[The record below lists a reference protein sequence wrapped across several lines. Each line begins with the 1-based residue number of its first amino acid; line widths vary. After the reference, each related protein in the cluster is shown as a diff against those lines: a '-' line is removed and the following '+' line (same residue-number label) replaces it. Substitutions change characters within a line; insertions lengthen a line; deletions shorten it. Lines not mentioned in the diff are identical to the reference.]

1 MFLIQHQEHSRLVLT
16 HHYNPKNKF
25 IVMIQNKKNKIY
37 ALLLVAALS
46 GCTKLD
52 EGLNSTLTNQ
62 QTADALGAS
71 GTGLLLKTA
80 YSDLTGPFGDV
91 GQLINLTGNTSDE
104 SLVPTRAGDWDDNG
118 AWRVMHNHTW
128 NADLGS
134 ILGTFNSLNKI
145 NFDATNVLAFG
156 PSASQAAEARFLRA
170 YALYNL
176 LDFFGQYPIRNPG
189 DNLLNAPEVKTG
201 TAAADFIISELNAIL
216 ATMPASSAN
225 VNYKGTADA
234 ARFLLMR
241 CYLNRGAFSN
251 RATPTFADADMQ
263 QVITLGNAIISS
275 GRYSY
280 TPNFFDNFTADNQS
294 KTKEAIWAYD
304 NTSGVSANNMDV
316 RSFWYRT
323 LHYNSF
329 DSKAPNAGWNG
340 FSSISE
346 FYNTFAVNGATAA
359 QTPDDTLLDRRIGGR
374 FHAGVTDVAGSGL
387 RPGLL
392 IGQQYDHLGNKKHYR
407 GWVAADGPNAKLLSF
422 NPVIGPGMIES
433 VPGLLE
439 ATGIRVLKY
448 SPDFANYDGSAG
460 NDVIIFRYP
469 DVVLMVAEAM
479 MRKGTPDNAGALA
492 MVNALRAARGAVALT
507 TMTLVTAT
515 NYAPNTL
522 LAERGRELYW
532 EYVRRTDLIRFG
544 VFLKP
549 WPYKPTDNPKY
560 LLFPIPS
567 QALAANPNLKQ
578 NPGY

>member
-1 MFLIQHQEHSRLVLT
+1 MLQS
-16 HHYNPKNKF
+16 NKY
-25 IVMIQNKKNKIY
+25 KIY
-37 ALLLVAALS
+37 ALALLAIAN

-62 QTADALGAS
+62 QTSQALGAQ
-71 GTGLLLKTA
+71 GTGLLLKAA

-104 SLVPTRAGDWDDNG
+104 SLVPTRGGDWDDNG
-118 AWRVMHNHTW
+118 AWRVMHNHMW

-156 PSASQAAEARFLRA
+156 PTAGQAAEARFLRA
-170 YALYNL
+170 YSLYNL
-176 LDFFGQYPIRNPG
+176 LDFYGQYPIRNPG

-201 TAAADFIISELNAIL
+201 AAAADFIISELNAVL
-216 ATMPASSAN
+216 ADMPASASN
-225 VNYKGTADA
+225 KNYKATSDA
-234 ARFLLMR
+234 AKFLLMR
-241 CYLNRGAFSN
+241 CYLNKGAFAT
-251 RATPTFADADMQ
+251 RGTPTFADADMQ
-263 QVITLGNAIISS
+263 QVITLGNSIISS

-280 TPNFFDNFTADNQS
+280 TPDYFDNFTADNQA

-304 NTSGVSANNMDV
+304 NTSGVAANNMDV

-323 LHYNSF
+323 LHYNSY
-329 DSKAPNAGWNG
+329 DVKAPNAGWNG
-340 FSSISE
+340 FSTVAE
-346 FYNTFAVNGATAA
+346 FYNTFGIAG
-359 QTPDDTLLDRRIGGR
+359 TPTGTPADTLLDTRIGGR
-374 FHAGVTDVAGSGL
+374 FKAGVTDVVGSGL

-392 IGQQYDHLGNKKHYR
+392 IGQQFDHTGAKKHYR
-407 GWVAADGPNAKLLSF
+407 GWVAADGANAKLLSF

-433 VPGLLE
+433 APGLLE
-439 ATGIRVLKY
+439 ATGIRVMKY
-448 SPDFANYDGSAG
+448 APDFANYDGSAG
-460 NDVIIFRYP
+460 NDVIIFRYA
-469 DVVLMVAEAM
+469 DVALMVAEAM
-479 MRKGTPDNAGALA
+479 MRKTAPDNAGALA
-492 MVNALRAARGAVALT
+492 IVNTLRTARVAAALPS
-507 TMTLVTAT
+507 MTLVNTT
-515 NYAPNTL
+515 NTFDPLTL
-522 LAERGRELYW
+522 LAERGREMYW

-549 WPYKPTDNPKY
+549 WPYKPADDVKY